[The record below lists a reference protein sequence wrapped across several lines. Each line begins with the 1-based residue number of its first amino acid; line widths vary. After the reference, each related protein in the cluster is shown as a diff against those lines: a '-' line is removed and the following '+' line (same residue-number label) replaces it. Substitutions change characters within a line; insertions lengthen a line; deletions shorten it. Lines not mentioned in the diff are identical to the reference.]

1 MGEEDSEIY
10 TVSINGV
17 SMVTGVSSTMS
28 WSVVSYKYNDYLTVW
43 TFIDTKIIIGYGGK
57 NETKVFRVSKDSV
70 FNKGQSID
78 PDYEINSD
86 SNKFINRYIFKLIK
100 NKYPDL
106 FYI

>member
-43 TFIDTKIIIGYGGK
+43 TFIDTKIIICYGGR